1 MGTRRIREV
10 TLDEIAEATRTI
22 QVAGADAERSLF
34 LATDQ
39 DRGLRLSIMREGF
52 HAYVRELIEIHTGV
66 GMQRDGEVDLTLGD
80 QAGDT
85 DQGG

>member
-34 LATDQ
+34 KLAAWLACLFASLACWA
-39 DRGLRLSIMREGF
+39 GLLW
-52 HAYVRELIEIHTGV
+52 LIV
-66 GMQRDGEVDLTLGD
+66 
-80 QAGDT
+80 
-85 DQGG
+85 